1 VRGHGRVGDGQ
12 RPDAASLPPD
22 LTRRLIVAALVVVAF
37 VVGIIA
43 GGQMDP
49 IPDTVNDV
57 FGAKGQDATSQAI
70 DIIHDDYFHT
80 VDNKDLENASI
91 GSIIAHIKKRYNDR
105 FSHYFTPS
113 EYDQFKQGS
122 SLSGV
127 GIAVNQVPEGLRVAT
142 VYKHTPARDGGIQP
156 GEIIT
161 GVNGHSI
168 AGKDANLVTNQ
179 IRGPAGTKV
188 TLTVK
193 SRDGKSRE
201 VTLTRAQVDIP
212 QVTGRIE
219 TINGKKVGYVRLAG
233 FFPGAHG
240 ELRKEV
246 ENLYAR
252 GAQGLIL
259 DLRGNGGGLLTEGV
273 LVSIIFVPNGVIVST
288 HGRTQNTRTFDA
300 TGDALPKH
308 PMVVLINGDTASAS
322 EIVTAALEQSGTA
335 KVVGTTSFGKGT
347 FQEVIPL
354 NNGGA
359 LDLTVGQYLTRNGT
373 SINDV
378 GIPPQVKAKDNPD
391 TKPDEGLNKAL
402 QVLAPSL

>member
-1 VRGHGRVGDGQ
+1 MSRK
-12 RPDAASLPPD
+12 
-22 LTRRLIVAALVVVAF
+22 LIVAALVAVAF
-37 VVGIIA
+37 VVGIVA
-43 GGQMDP
+43 GGQVDA
-49 IPDTVNDV
+49 IRNGVNDV
-57 FGAKGQDATSQAI
+57 FGNKSQDATSQAI
-70 DIIHDDYFHT
+70 GVIHDDYFHT

-91 GSIIAHIKKRYNDR
+91 ASIIAHIKQRYHDR
-105 FSHYFTPS
+105 FSHYFTKS
-113 EYDQFKQGS
+113 EYDRFKQGS

-127 GIAVNQVPEGLRVAT
+127 GIAVNEVPRRPPRRDRLQEHAC
-142 VYKHTPARDGGIQP
+142 ARGAGIEP
-156 GEIIT
+156 GEVIT

-168 AGKDANLVTNQ
+168 AGKDANAVTSE

-188 TLTVK
+188 TLTIA
-193 SRDGKSRE
+193 SRDGSSRD
-201 VTLTRAQVDIP
+201 VTADSPGGRDPAGHRAHLKTV
-212 QVTGRIE
+212 G
-219 TINGKKVGYVRLAG
+219 GKKVGYVRLAG
-233 FFPGAHG
+233 FFPGAHA

-246 ENLYAR
+246 ERLYQQ
-252 GAQGLIL
+252 GAQGLVL
-259 DLRGNGGGLLTEGV
+259 DLRGNGGGLLTEAV
-273 LVSIIFVPNGVIVST
+273 LVSSIFVPNGVIVST
-288 HGRTQNTRTFDA
+288 HGRTQDTRTFDA
-300 TGDALPKH
+300 TGDSLPKH

-378 GIPPQVKAKDNPD
+378 GIPPQVKAKDNPS

-402 QVLAPSL
+402 QVLAPQL

>member
-1 VRGHGRVGDGQ
+1 L
-12 RPDAASLPPD
+12 S
-22 LTRRLIVAALVVVAF
+22 RRFIVAALIVVAF
-37 VVGIIA
+37 VVGIVA
-43 GGQMDP
+43 GGQVDA
-49 IPDTVNDV
+49 IRNGVNDV
-57 FGAKGQDATSQAI
+57 FGNKSQDATEQAI
-70 DIIHDDYFHT
+70 DVIHDDYFHT
-80 VDNKDLENASI
+80 VDKNDLENASI
-91 GSIIAHIKKRYNDR
+91 ASIIAHIKQRYHDR
-105 FSHYFTPS
+105 FSHYFTKS
-113 EYDQFKQGS
+113 EYDRFKQGS

-127 GIAVNQVPEGLRVAT
+127 GIAVNEVPQGLRVAT
-142 VYKHTPARDGGIQP
+142 VYKGTPAREAGIQP

-168 AGKDANLVTNQ
+168 AGKDADAVTSE

-188 TLTVK
+188 TLTIASRNGD
-193 SRDGKSRE
+193 SRD
-201 VTLTRAQVDIP
+201 VTLTRREVEIP
-212 QVTGRIE
+212 QVTGHIE
-219 TINGKKVGYVRLAG
+219 KVGDKKIGYVRLAG

-246 ENLYAR
+246 ENLYSQ

-273 LVSIIFVPNGVIVST
+273 LVSSIFVPNGVIVST

-300 TGDALPKH
+300 TGDSLPRH

-322 EIVTAALEQSGTA
+322 EIVTAALEQAGIA

-354 NNGGA
+354 KNGAA

-378 GIPPQVKAKDNPD
+378 GIPPQVKAKDNPK
-391 TKPDEGLNKAL
+391 TKPDEGLQKAL
-402 QVLAPSL
+402 QTLAPQL

>member
-1 VRGHGRVGDGQ
+1 L
-12 RPDAASLPPD
+12 S
-22 LTRRLIVAALVVVAF
+22 RRFIVAALVAIAF
-37 VVGIIA
+37 IVGIVA
-43 GGQMDP
+43 GGQINP
-49 IPDTVNDV
+49 IRHTVNDV
-57 FGAKGQDATSQAI
+57 FGVKGQDATSQAI
-70 DIIHDDYFHT
+70 GIIHDDYFHT

-91 GSIIAHIKKRYNDR
+91 SALIAHIKERYHDR
-105 FSHYFTPS
+105 FSNYFTPD
-113 EYDQFKQGS
+113 EYDRFKQGS

-127 GIAVNQVPEGLRVAT
+127 GIAVNQVPSGLRVAT
-142 VYKHTPARDGGIQP
+142 VYKNTPARDAGIQH

-161 GVNGHSI
+161 GVNGKSI
-168 AGKDANLVTNQ
+168 AGKDVNATTNL

-188 TLTVK
+188 TLTVA
-193 SRDGKSRE
+193 SRDGSSRD
-201 VTLTRAQVDIP
+201 VTLTRRQVQIP
-212 QVTGRIE
+212 QVVGHIE
-219 TINGKKVGYVRLAG
+219 TIKGKKVGYVRLAG
-233 FFPGAHG
+233 FFPGAHA

-246 ENLYAR
+246 ENLYAQ

-273 LVSIIFVPNGVIVST
+273 LVSSIFVPDGTIVST
-288 HGRTQNTRTFDA
+288 HGRTQDTRTFEA
-300 TGDALPKH
+300 TGDPLPSH

-322 EIVTAALEQSGTA
+322 EIVTAALEQSRVA

-378 GIPPQVKAKDNPD
+378 GIPPQVKAKDNPS
-391 TKPDEGLNKAL
+391 TKPDEGINKAL
-402 QVLAPSL
+402 QVLAPQL

>member
-1 VRGHGRVGDGQ
+1 M
-12 RPDAASLPPD
+12 S
-22 LTRRLIVAALVVVAF
+22 RRFIVAALIVVAF
-37 VVGIIA
+37 VVGIVA
-43 GGQMDP
+43 GGQVDA
-49 IPDTVNDV
+49 IRNGVNDV
-57 FGAKGQDATSQAI
+57 FGNKSQDATEQAI
-70 DIIHDDYFHT
+70 DVIHDDYFHT
-80 VDNKDLENASI
+80 VDKNDLENASI
-91 GSIIAHIKKRYNDR
+91 ASIIAHIKQRYHDR
-105 FSHYFTPS
+105 FSHYFTKS
-113 EYDQFKQGS
+113 EYDRFKQGS

-127 GIAVNQVPEGLRVAT
+127 GIAVNEVPQGLRVAT
-142 VYKHTPARDGGIQP
+142 VYKGTPAREAGIQP
-156 GEIIT
+156 SEIIT

-168 AGKDANLVTNQ
+168 VGKDADAVTSE

-188 TLTVK
+188 TLTIASRNGD
-193 SRDGKSRE
+193 SRD
-201 VTLTRAQVDIP
+201 VTLTRREVEIP
-212 QVTGRIE
+212 QVTGHIE
-219 TINGKKVGYVRLAG
+219 KVGDKKIGYVRLAG

-246 ENLYAR
+246 ENLYSQ

-273 LVSIIFVPNGVIVST
+273 LVSSIFVPNGVIVST

-300 TGDALPKH
+300 TGDSLPRH

-322 EIVTAALEQSGTA
+322 EIVTAALEQAGIA

-354 NNGGA
+354 KNGAA

-378 GIPPQVKAKDNPD
+378 GIPPQVKAKDNPK
-391 TKPDEGLNKAL
+391 TKPDEGLQKAL
-402 QVLAPSL
+402 QTLAPQL